1 MNKKPLEIEYK
12 FLIEYPD
19 TGFLSKLPGYRCVN
33 MTQMYLTLPESF
45 GSESGRCRIR
55 KTEENGEIKYIKT
68 FKQAISDLTRI
79 EIESEITAEEFDRLT
94 TYQTHDCSPIIK
106 SRHIFPFRDFICEVD
121 VFPFW
126 DDRAFLEIEVT
137 SEDITPS
144 IPPFIRIIKDVSA
157 DKRYRNS
164 ALARSVI
171 FEPLN

>member
-19 TGFLSKLPGYRCVN
+19 TDFLSKLPGYRCVN

-55 KTEENGEIKYIKT
+55 KTEEDGEIKYIKT

-79 EIESEITAEEFDRLT
+79 EIESEITKEEYEALSVYLT
-94 TYQTHDCSPIIK
+94 PDLKPIVK
-106 SRHIFPFRDFICEVD
+106 TRHIFPFGDFICEVD

-137 SEDITPS
+137 SEEIK
-144 IPPFIRIIKDVSA
+144 PPVPEFIKIIKDVSA

>member
-19 TGFLSKLPGYRCVN
+19 TAFLSKLPGYRCVN

-55 KTEENGEIKYIKT
+55 EAEENGEIKYIKT
-68 FKQAISDLTRI
+68 FKQALSDLTRI
-79 EIESEITAEEFDRLT
+79 EIESEISAEEFNKLAA
-94 TYQTHDCSPIIK
+94 YQTPDCSPIIK
-106 SRHIFPFRDFICEVD
+106 TRHIFPFESFICEVD

-137 SEDITPS
+137 SEDITPP
-144 IPPFIRIIKDVSA
+144 IPPFIRIIKDVST

-164 ALARSVI
+164 ALARNVV
-171 FEPLN
+171 FEAFN

>member
-19 TGFLSKLPGYRCVN
+19 TDFLSKLPGYRCVN

-79 EIESEITAEEFDRLT
+79 EIESKISAEEFDRLAA
-94 TYQTHDCSPIIK
+94 YQTPDCSPIMK
-106 SRHIFPFRDFICEVD
+106 SRHIFPFGDFICEVD

-137 SEDITPS
+137 SEEIK
-144 IPPFIRIIKDVSA
+144 PPVPEFIKIIKDVSA